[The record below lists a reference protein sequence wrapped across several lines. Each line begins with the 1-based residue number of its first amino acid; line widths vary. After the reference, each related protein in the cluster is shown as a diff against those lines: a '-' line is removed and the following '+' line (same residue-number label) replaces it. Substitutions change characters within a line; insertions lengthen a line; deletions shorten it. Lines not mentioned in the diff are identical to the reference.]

1 MFLYCLP
8 FNLHSLLPASRVCD
22 GEGRG
27 EGQEQSNASVKW
39 HVSAVPCITGCSASG
54 NTAQFCRTKN
64 IYSDIG
70 GKKQTSKML
79 SKVNSS
85 LYSMGN
91 TVMVLGMLFVCVP
104 DMNRDG
110 GRALSFTCGHWKMI
124 CTGICC
130 AEDVRKSTVQ
140 YHLLSRESDWTGN
153 SDLSFLMYSVRTPK
167 VGQFTG
173 WLENPSICRF
183 HGWGPVLLDEG
194 PVLWK

>member
-1 MFLYCLP
+1 M
-8 FNLHSLLPASRVCD
+8 
-22 GEGRG
+22 
-27 EGQEQSNASVKW
+27 
-39 HVSAVPCITGCSASG
+39 SAVPCITGCSASG

-110 GRALSFTCGHWKMI
+110 GRALSFTCGH
-124 CTGICC
+124 
-130 AEDVRKSTVQ
+130 
-140 YHLLSRESDWTGN
+140 
-153 SDLSFLMYSVRTPK
+153 
-167 VGQFTG
+167 
-173 WLENPSICRF
+173 
-183 HGWGPVLLDEG
+183 
-194 PVLWK
+194 